1 MSQFGSQYHGAS
13 DRKLSGNGKLRLKNK
28 DKKKHEVGGYFIA
41 TRLGNE
47 NVVKKVRTRG
57 GGERAK
63 LKRTAFA
70 NILVNGSYKKVKI
83 KGVVESKDNRN
94 FARLNIITKGTVID
108 TELGKAIVI
117 NRPGREGCVNAKLM
131 SG

>member
-108 TELGKAIVI
+108 TELGKALVRH
-117 NRPGREGCVNAKLM
+117 RPGREGCVNAKLM